1 MLFIY
6 MTDYV
11 QSDTRL
17 IVLASANAAQL
28 NGTMK
33 SNLLFDFK
41 SLLVEDPTII
51 HVTVGVVTAQIPV
64 SFYTVNEFNNV
75 LNTSIGLITITKG
88 NYTSTSLIKE
98 LQASF
103 LVFGYTMVITI
114 NRVTGKLIF
123 TGTTNFTFT
132 LSSSF
137 VILGFD
143 NTITS
148 TANILNAPFP
158 LNLLGIQQIKVTS
171 NSLACYNST
180 SQGLGETDLLSVIQN
195 TAPPFGMILYNN
207 LNSFGL
213 LKNTRL
219 SQLDIQ
225 LKDETNEFI
234 DFNNIDFSLTI
245 QMTIFRKVNTEKN
258 TYLKQIL
265 KQLEMS
271 NSNDPPADDP
281 PPSNET
287 DQPAEQPADTNQTFE
302 QEDNDDSLDL
312 LIYNNAL

>member
-1 MLFIY
+1 
-6 MTDYV
+6 MTDYI

-17 IVLASANAAQL
+17 IVLSSANATQL
-28 NGTMK
+28 NGTLK

-41 SLLVEDPTII
+41 ALLLEDPATI
-51 HVTVGVVTAQIPV
+51 HVTVGVVNAQIPV
-64 SFYTVNEFNNV
+64 SFYTVNEYNNV
-75 LNTSIGLITITKG
+75 LNTSIGAITITKG
-88 NYTSTSLIKE
+88 NYTSSSLINE
-98 LQASF
+98 LQTSF
-103 LVFGYTMVITI
+103 LAFGYTMVITI

-123 TGTTNFTFT
+123 TGTSDFTFT
-132 LSSSF
+132 QPSSSF
-137 VILGFD
+137 VILGFN
-143 NTITS
+143 NTISS
-148 TANILNAPFP
+148 TQNVLTAPFP

-171 NSLACYNST
+171 NTLACYNSS

-213 LKNTRL
+213 LKNTRV

-245 QMTIFRKVNTEKN
+245 QMTIFRKVDTERN

-265 KQLEMS
+265 KQLI
-271 NSNDPPADDP
+271 
-281 PPSNET
+281 SNEQPTEQPT
-287 DQPAEQPADTNQTFE
+287 DQPTDQPTAPTNQTFE

-312 LIYNNAL
+312 LIYNKVL

>member
-1 MLFIY
+1 
-6 MTDYV
+6 MTDYI

-17 IVLASANAAQL
+17 IVLSSSNATQL
-28 NGTMK
+28 NGTFK

-41 SLLVEDPTII
+41 ALLLEDPATI
-51 HVTVGVVTAQIPV
+51 HVTVGVVNAQIPV
-64 SFYTVNEFNNV
+64 SFYTVNEYNNV
-75 LNTSIGLITITKG
+75 LNTSIGAITITKG
-88 NYTSTSLIKE
+88 NYTSSSLINE

-103 LVFGYTMVITI
+103 LAFGYTMLITI

-123 TGTTNFTFT
+123 TGTSDFTFT
-132 LSSSF
+132 QPSSSF
-137 VILGFD
+137 VILGFN
-143 NTITS
+143 NTISS
-148 TANILNAPFP
+148 TQNVLTAPFP

-171 NSLACYNST
+171 NTLACYNSS

-195 TAPPFGMILYNN
+195 TAPPFGMILYKN

-213 LKNTRL
+213 LKNSRV

-245 QMTIFRKVNTEKN
+245 QMTIFRKVDTERN

-265 KQLEMS
+265 KQLI
-271 NSNDPPADDP
+271 
-281 PPSNET
+281 SNEQPDSQPPT
-287 DQPAEQPADTNQTFE
+287 DQPTDQPTDPTNQTFE

-312 LIYNNAL
+312 LIYNNVL

>member
-1 MLFIY
+1 
-6 MTDYV
+6 MTDYI

-17 IVLASANAAQL
+17 IVLSSSNATQL
-28 NGTMK
+28 NGTFK

-41 SLLVEDPTII
+41 ALLLEDPATI
-51 HVTVGVVTAQIPV
+51 HVTVGVVNAQIPV
-64 SFYTVNEFNNV
+64 SFYTVNEYNNV
-75 LNTSIGLITITKG
+75 LNTSIGAITITKG
-88 NYTSTSLIKE
+88 NYTSSSLINE

-103 LVFGYTMVITI
+103 LAFGYTMLITI

-123 TGTTNFTFT
+123 TGTSDFTFT
-132 LSSSF
+132 QPSSSF
-137 VILGFD
+137 VILGFN
-143 NTITS
+143 NTISS
-148 TANILNAPFP
+148 TQNVLTAPFP

-171 NSLACYNST
+171 NTLACYNSS

-213 LKNTRL
+213 LKNTRV

-245 QMTIFRKVNTEKN
+245 QMTIFRKVDTERN

-265 KQLEMS
+265 KQLI
-271 NSNDPPADDP
+271 
-281 PPSNET
+281 SNEQPDSQPPT
-287 DQPAEQPADTNQTFE
+287 DQPTDQPTDPTNQTFE

-312 LIYNNAL
+312 LIYNNVL